1 MIPIY
6 KPYISDLEKQ
16 YVNDCLDSQWISSRG
31 KYIDIFEQ
39 KLQDYLDIPNAITVS
54 NGTVSIMLAIAALN
68 LPSNSEILCPT
79 LTYSASASP
88 VLWLGH
94 RLVLFDSDYDYQ
106 PSFESFY
113 KSITDNTKL
122 LILPEL
128 YGNSPKLENFITT
141 CKERDIII
149 LEDSAEVFGST
160 YK

>member
-68 LPSNSEILCPT
+68 LPSNS
-79 LTYSASASP
+79 
-88 VLWLGH
+88 
-94 RLVLFDSDYDYQ
+94 
-106 PSFESFY
+106 
-113 KSITDNTKL
+113 
-122 LILPEL
+122 
-128 YGNSPKLENFITT
+128 
-141 CKERDIII
+141 
-149 LEDSAEVFGST
+149 
-160 YK
+160 